1 MFCVLLIIY
10 VIKFKHLIGVLM
22 KLLSMNK
29 LKLRLSKNDSL
40 VIYVTD
46 KKERIVIENL
56 SNKILINHFRENV
69 NTKLSK

>member
-1 MFCVLLIIY
+1 
-10 VIKFKHLIGVLM
+10 M

>member
-1 MFCVLLIIY
+1 
-10 VIKFKHLIGVLM
+10 M

-40 VIYVTD
+40 VIYVPD